1 MRNDAL
7 DGFDLKLLELM
18 QADAQRPVAA
28 VAEAVG
34 LSVPACYR
42 RMRRLR
48 ASGAIER
55 EVAIVRPRTLG
66 WPLSM
71 IVLVTLERE
80 DTRTMG
86 EMMAV
91 LRAEPEVIEAWNV
104 TGDFD
109 IAVKMIARDMES
121 YDDTVKRLFLVNER
135 VRTFQTLVVIRQLK
149 DGSPIPVAVD

>member
-18 QADAQRPVAA
+18 QADAQRPMAA

-42 RMRRLR
+42 RLRRLR
-48 ASGAIER
+48 ANGAIAR

-71 IVLVTLERE
+71 VVLVTLERE
-80 DTRTMG
+80 GPGTMG
-86 EMMAV
+86 EMMAM
-91 LRAEPEVIEAWNV
+91 LNAEPEVIEAWNV

-121 YDDTVKRLFLVNER
+121 YDDTVQRLFTANER
-135 VRTFQTLVVIRQLK
+135 VRAFQTLVVIRQLK
-149 DGSPIPVAVD
+149 ELSPVPVAGP

>member
-7 DGFDLKLLELM
+7 DAFDLKLLELM

-28 VAEAVG
+28 IAEAVG
-34 LSVPACYR
+34 LSVPPCYR
-42 RMRRLR
+42 RIRRLG
-48 ASGAIER
+48 ASGAIAR
-55 EVAIVRPRTLG
+55 EVAVVRPKTLG

-80 DTRTMG
+80 NARTID
-86 EMMAV
+86 EMAAM

-121 YDDTVKRLFLVNER
+121 YDDTVKRLFSANER
-135 VRTFQTLVVIRQLK
+135 VRAFQTLVVIRQLK
-149 DGSPIPVAVD
+149 ENSPVPVAD